1 MSTATAAPA
10 VSAATSEYRTEP
22 DHTLTGMPPSIPYIV
37 GNEGA
42 ERFSFYGM
50 KAILLVFMTTYL
62 RDSSGALAKMDPNVA
77 QGWYYQFT
85 SAVYYMPILGAL
97 LADGFLGRYRTI
109 LYLSIVY
116 CFGHFALALN
126 VTATGLMVGLA
137 LIALGAGGIKPCVSA
152 NVGDQFGRGNAHLL
166 SKAFGWFYLSIN
178 AASGISQI
186 MCPWLLENPNYGPHY
201 AFGLPGVLMVVATI
215 VFWMGRR
222 KMVHVPPAGTS
233 GLMAMV
239 SGDGLKVLFNLA
251 KVYVFI
257 AVFWALWEQS
267 SGGSWTL
274 QAQSMDLHLG
284 WIWLPFRGWVDV
296 TFLPAQVQVVNGI
309 FILVFIPLCNY
320 VFYPAVAKITALTPL
335 RKIGAGLFVTVLSYL
350 VIWYIQTLIDGGAKP
365 SVWWQMLAYAVLSL
379 GEVLVSVTSLEFSYT
394 QAPSHM
400 KSAVMAL
407 WLFAISMGSQIAS
420 LINFSVP
427 WLSTKG
433 VVLTG
438 SNYFLFFA
446 GLLTFAGIIYIF
458 VAQRYKGRDY
468 VMEPV

>member
-1 MSTATAAPA
+1 MSTA
-10 VSAATSEYRTEP
+10 SDYRTEP
-22 DHTLTGMPPSIPYIV
+22 DHTLTKMPPGIPYIV

-62 RDSSGALAKMDPNVA
+62 ADSAGNKATMDPNVA

-116 CFGHFALALN
+116 CFGHFALALD
-126 VTATGLMVGLA
+126 TTRMGLLIGLS

-178 AASGISQI
+178 FASGISI
-186 MCPWLLENPNYGPHY
+186 YVCPILLEHKDYGPHY
-201 AFGLPGVLMVVATI
+201 AFGLPGVLMVIATI
-215 VFWMGRR
+215 VFWLGRR
-222 KMVHVPPAGTS
+222 KMVHVPPGGTAG
-233 GLMAMV
+233 LKAMF
-239 SGDGLKVLFNLA
+239 SGDGLKVLLNLA

-257 AVFWALWEQS
+257 AIFWALWEQS

-274 QAQSMDLHLG
+274 QAKAMDLQIFGTTL
-284 WIWLPFRGWVDV
+284 
-296 TFLPAQVQVVNGI
+296 LPAQVQVVNGP
-309 FILVFIPLCNY
+309 FILLFIPLCNY
-320 VFYPAVAKITALTPL
+320 VLYPLVERFLPLTPL
-335 RKIGAGLFVTVLSYL
+335 RKIGIGLFVTAASYV
-350 VIWYIQTLIDGGAKP
+350 VIWYVQVQIDGGAKP
-365 SVWWQMLAYAVLSL
+365 SVWWHMLAYAIISL
-379 GEVLVSVTSLEFSYT
+379 GEVMVSVTSLEFSYT

-407 WLFAISMGSQIAS
+407 WLFAISMGSQVAS
-420 LINFSVP
+420 WINFSIP
-427 WLSTKG
+427 KLQANG
-433 VVLTG
+433 INLTG
-438 SNYFLFFA
+438 ANYFAFFIGLMLLA
-446 GLLTFAGIIYIF
+446 GVIYIF
-458 VAQRYKGRDY
+458 VARRYHGRDY
-468 VMEPV
+468 VLNPETT